1 LRVRLALRRVLHEW
15 RKSGERTRQSIKAKV
30 QVWFTW
36 PDRAE
41 PRLRAAA
48 PAGPVGG
55 AAAFPSQWVPAAPPA
70 APPPLLLQLCAK
82 RARIQGVQSGR
93 PRTDRTAR
101 GFRCVPRCGAAGADP
116 RTALSRGADAAQL
129 RGAPRW
135 RQSRRHNRWKPCG
148 HLVLKQIIPSIYR
161 CEI

>member
-1 LRVRLALRRVLHEW
+1 MEKKRRANAAVNKSESASLVYLARP
-15 RKSGERTRQSIKAKV
+15 GGT
-30 QVWFTW
+30 
-36 PDRAE
+36 
-41 PRLRAAA
+41 AA
-48 PAGPVGG
+48 PGSSTCGPRGRRGRVQ
-55 AAAFPSQWVPAAPPA
+55 SQWVPAAPPA